1 MLASLVLSVPNSQRD
16 HEDTSVTELTPCWAK
31 LVRTRTLM
39 RELIDLQ
46 AKRETEEPYSFE
58 LVDNNEDSADRW
70 IRLQWRV
77 KINTPYPPDAAWIL
91 GDIVHNLRS
100 SLDNALFHIVT
111 EINGHT
117 PSDSEARQ
125 IQYPIDD
132 TPELFRRHIK
142 KLGKWLTPE
151 QCELIEAT
159 QPFAASGE
167 PNDEFRMMSILRDLS
182 NTDKHRQLIV
192 ADRALVRANFEHDA
206 DHLEALTITQH
217 DARMVDGAAV
227 LTVKFRRPYDNLDI
241 MLQPRFEN
249 TTFIFHPAHTPLPL
263 ALSLELIYDEVFDAV
278 LGLTKEHMTTH
289 DDYIAVKFI
298 EGAEERRAV
307 LRKTL

>member
-1 MLASLVLSVPNSQRD
+1 M
-16 HEDTSVTELTPCWAK
+16 TELTPCWAK

-46 AKRETEEPYSFE
+46 AKREKEKPYSFE

-91 GDIVHNLRS
+91 GDIIHNLRS
-100 SLDNALFHIVT
+100 SLDNALFHVVT

-117 PSDSEARQ
+117 PSSGEARQ
-125 IQYPIDD
+125 IQFPIDD
-132 TPELFRRHIK
+132 TPELFRPHLR
-142 KLGKWLTPE
+142 KLSKWLTRD
-151 QCELIEAT
+151 QCEVIEAV
-159 QPFAASGE
+159 QPFATRGE
-167 PNDEFRMMSILRDLS
+167 SSDEFRMMSILRDLS

-192 ADRALVRANFEHDA
+192 ADRALVRADFEHDA
-206 DHLEALTITQH
+206 EHLEGLTITQH

-249 TTFIFHPAHTPLPL
+249 TTFIFQAAHPPLPL
-263 ALSLELIYDEVFDAV
+263 AFTLELIYDEVFDAV
-278 LGLTKEHMTTH
+278 LGLTKDHMTSH

-298 EGAEERRAV
+298 EAAEERRAA
-307 LRKTL
+307 LRETL